1 MSDDD
6 DDDDD
11 DDDEVWYG
19 SLDCFG
25 TFLRTLLT
33 RYHFHKLHKKCV
45 YEHEVSFEGRFG
57 DNVSGKM
64 NAVIGKF
71 VHRFT
76 PLFFKFKTTLLLQLN
91 IWFVNLKLN

>member
-1 MSDDD
+1 M
-6 DDDDD
+6 
-11 DDDEVWYG
+11 
-19 SLDCFG
+19 
-25 TFLRTLLT
+25 
-33 RYHFHKLHKKCV
+33 
-45 YEHEVSFEGRFG
+45 YEHGVSFEGRFG

-91 IWFVNLKLN
+91 IWFVNSKLNKTFFFFFTKINLVKISTVC